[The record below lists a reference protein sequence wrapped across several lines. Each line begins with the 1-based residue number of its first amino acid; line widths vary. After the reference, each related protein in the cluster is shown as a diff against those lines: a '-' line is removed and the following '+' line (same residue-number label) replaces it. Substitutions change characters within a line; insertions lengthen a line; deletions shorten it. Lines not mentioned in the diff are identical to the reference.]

1 MLRRVG
7 VVMDYKQTW
16 LTLKDVINE
25 EAKDYKNLNQGDN
38 PYYKGREDEA
48 NDILDEIDIIVNMI
62 RKYY

>member
-48 NDILDEIDIIVNMI
+48 NDILDEIDIIENMI

>member
-1 MLRRVG
+1 MN
-7 VVMDYKQTW
+7 YKQMW

-25 EAKDYKNLNQGDN
+25 EVKDYKNLNQGND

-48 NDILDEIDIIVNMI
+48 NDILDEIDIIENMI